1 MRQIEW
7 DDDFST
13 GVEEI
18 DRQHKDFVKLINRL
32 NIVQEH
38 GNKKA
43 IAVRLLNE
51 LGKYVEYHFASEENI
66 MFLTQYPALERQ
78 QQAHAALLD
87 EYTNRVKTFLNDKGT
102 IEDVISFL
110 AGWFAKHTVE
120 EDRKIGHHIRTA
132 QHQDS

>member
-7 DDDFST
+7 IDDFST

-66 MFLTQYPALERQ
+66 MFLTRYPALERQ
-78 QQAHAALLD
+78 QQAHAACWMN
-87 EYTNRVKTFLNDKGT
+87 TPPRQTFLNDK
-102 IEDVISFL
+102 VPS
-110 AGWFAKHTVE
+110 KM
-120 EDRKIGHHIRTA
+120 
-132 QHQDS
+132 